1 MTRSLLLVLVACSST
16 PSPPEHHVADAPRPA
31 PVVPSPDTRKWFAG
45 DVHMHCSPPD
55 DPSDVTL
62 GVDQIA
68 ERARAQHMDF
78 VVLTPHVWPARRG
91 LAFDNEWRAMAKA
104 ARATKSP

>member
-1 MTRSLLLVLVACSST
+1 MTRVLALLLVACSST
-16 PSPPEHHVADAPRPA
+16 PAPPPEHPAADAPRPL
-31 PVVPSPDTRKWFAG
+31 PQPTVPSPDTRKWLAG

-55 DPSDVTL
+55 DPNDVTL

-78 VVLTPHVWPARRG
+78 VVLTPHVWPQRRG
-91 LAFDNEWRAMAKA
+91 LAFDNEWRA
-104 ARATKSP
+104 